1 MRQVNAVSPNAP
13 FKKEDIGALPKWNHD
28 HNFPQLVAAGF
39 REGHSPV
46 EALERRGVFFSHPVD
61 LDLMMLEAY
70 PVAYEVDPVVPD
82 ESTIV
87 AVLGKNYV
95 NEARLGDDLL
105 ELFDDYHAKFDLKS
119 KPATHLAALS
129 TLTDEELLE
138 RLPAVLSRLV
148 ERVQQKLA
156 ELPE

>member
-1 MRQVNAVSPNAP
+1 
-13 FKKEDIGALPKWNHD
+13 
-28 HNFPQLVAAGF
+28 
-39 REGHSPV
+39 V
-46 EALERRGVFFSHPVD
+46 EELERRGVFFSHPVD

-70 PVAYEVDPVVPD
+70 PDAYEVDPVVPD

-95 NEARLGDDLL
+95 NEAQLGDDLL
-105 ELFDDYHAKFDLKS
+105 ALFDDYHAKFDLKS

-138 RLPAVLSRLV
+138 GLPDVLGRLV
-148 ERVQQKLA
+148 ERVQEKLA